1 MVTLR
6 RNASKIKSEVKG
18 AHDNIASI
26 FSGALRQLVFWVG
39 YKHEKYYGHPL
50 IEGAIVGEL
59 RDLIS
64 AQVSQK
70 YSLEC
75 EVPYREFS
83 GKDALTVKGRPEQAD
98 FALWDKKTKR
108 IVAIVELKKG
118 KAITKKVVE
127 DLRKLQQV
135 KSARLFLILVTESGV
150 PTSLISATGRARRKI
165 DPKDGIRFQVRSV
178 CSAGTTY
185 RSTSIGKSGF
195 TFNTKA
201 KGQHF
206 AVLIEVYTSKNDPS

>member
-1 MVTLR
+1 MSSLR
-6 RNASKIKSEVKG
+6 RNVSKIKSEVKS
-18 AHDNIASI
+18 AQDNIASI

-39 YKHEKYYGHPL
+39 YKHEKYYGHHL
-50 IEGAIVGEL
+50 TEGAIVGEL

-64 AQVSQK
+64 AQLSQK

-75 EVPYREFS
+75 EFPYKKFS
-83 GKDALTVKGRPEQAD
+83 VKGASIVKGRPEQAD
-98 FALWDKKTKR
+98 FALKDKKTKR

-118 KAITKKVVE
+118 KAITKKGVE

-165 DPKDGIRFQVRSV
+165 DPKDGIRFRVRSV

-185 RSTSIGKSGF
+185 RSTPIGKSEF

-206 AVLIEVYTSKNDPS
+206 AVLIEVYSSKDEPS